1 DPFRITLLDQRMPGM
16 DGLELGSRIKTD
28 PQLASTLMIMVAS
41 LGQRGDA
48 LALDRVGFAG
58 YLTKPVRQ
66 SQLYNCISLVLART
80 NRTSEVFETSEVSR
94 GLVTRHTVAECAK
107 HGDRILLADDNAI
120 NQKVAQAMLNN
131 LGYRADV
138 VVNGR
143 EAVQALE
150 FINYDLV
157 LMDCEM
163 PEMNG
168 FEATAAI
175 RNSHSKVLNH
185 AVPIIAMTAN
195 SMTGDREECIEAGMD
210 DYLAK
215 PVRKN
220 QLAEVLGKWLKAGDR
235 KDTHQDQKPG
245 NRKAIPGGKQVDPQ
259 GPLMLFDEAELLV
272 NYDGYNDL
280 AESVLDEALQKIPE
294 KINVLKEL
302 AKGTDTHAF
311 RLQAHRIKGLAAI
324 ICAPALREIA
334 DKIETAAINGD
345 VESAQMLFPELELK
359 ALLTMEAIKVRCGV
373 FDLKQQNG
381 TAVNKQTTPPYINMG
396 EKSTYDMR
404 LQG

>member
-1 DPFRITLLDQRMPGM
+1 M
-16 DGLELGSRIKTD
+16 ELGSRIKVD
-28 PQLASTLMIMVAS
+28 PQLESTLMIMVTS

-48 LALDRVGFAG
+48 LALERIGFAG

-66 SQLYNCISLVLART
+66 SQLYDCIALVLARANQT
-80 NRTSEVFETSEVSR
+80 PEVSR
-94 GLVTRHTVAECAK
+94 GLITRHTIAESAK
-107 HGDRILLADDNAI
+107 HGVRILLADDNTI
-120 NQKVAQAMLNN
+120 NQKVAQALLNN

-138 VVNGR
+138 VANGR
-143 EAVQALE
+143 EAVQALG

-163 PEMNG
+163 PEMDG
-168 FEATAAI
+168 FEATAVI
-175 RNSHSKVLNH
+175 RDSNSKVLNH

-220 QLAEVLGKWLKAGDR
+220 QLAEVIGKWLKAGDCE
-235 KDTHQDQKPG
+235 DTHKD
-245 NRKAIPGGKQVDPQ
+245 NRKAARRGKKGNPS
-259 GPLMLFDEAELLV
+259 GPFLLFDEAELLV

-280 AESVLDEALQKIPE
+280 AQSVLDEALQKIPE

-302 AKGTDTHAF
+302 AAGDDTHAF
-311 RLQAHRIKGLAAI
+311 HLQAHRIKGLAAI

-334 DKIETAAINGD
+334 DKIETAAREGD
-345 VESAQMLFPELELK
+345 VKSARKLFPELERT
-359 ALLTMEAIKVRCGV
+359 AFFTMEAIKVRCGV
-373 FDLKQQNG
+373 FDLKHQNG
-381 TAVNKQTTPPYINMG
+381 TVVNKQTTPPYLHMA
-396 EKSTYDMR
+396 EELTKDMR